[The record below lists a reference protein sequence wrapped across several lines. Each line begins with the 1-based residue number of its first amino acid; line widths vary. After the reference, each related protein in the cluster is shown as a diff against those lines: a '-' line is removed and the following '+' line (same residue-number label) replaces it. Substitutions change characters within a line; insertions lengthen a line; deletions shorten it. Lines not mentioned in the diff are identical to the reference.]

1 MSVQRVGFV
10 ICPGY
15 SLMGLAAVPAFEVA
29 NLIGDETVYELHFVS
44 ERAGQS
50 APQSV

>member
-1 MSVQRVGFV
+1 MQRVGFV

-29 NLIGDETVYELHFVS
+29 NLVGNESEYDLHFV
-44 ERAGQS
+44 
-50 APQSV
+50 